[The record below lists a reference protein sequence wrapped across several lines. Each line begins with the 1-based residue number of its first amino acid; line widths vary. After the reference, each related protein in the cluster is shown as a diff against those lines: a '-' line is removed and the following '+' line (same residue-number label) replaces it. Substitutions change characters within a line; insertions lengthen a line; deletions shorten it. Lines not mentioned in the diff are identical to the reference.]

1 MRLGIIGWINEEEF
15 KRAIERKLEFIEI
28 CVNERHEAF
37 LAGIEELKGYSQ
49 AYEMPIGSVGR
60 WGEDKITA
68 KGIKEEELEIE
79 YRLIEATKALDCD
92 IYITGCNY
100 VESLSYYE
108 NCILAISYFEKL
120 IEHGKKHGVK
130 IATYNCRWNNFIHSD
145 PAWTIIHGH
154 LKDLWIKYD
163 TSHCIYDGGD
173 YLSEAKKWGERF
185 AHVHIK
191 GALIIDG
198 KRFDDPPA
206 GLDQTDWGSFM
217 AVLYAKGYDGNL
229 SIEPHSSNWHGELGQ
244 KGIDFTIKYIRNI
257 ML

>member
-1 MRLGIIGWINEEEF
+1 MRLGIIGWINKEEF
-15 KRAIERKLEFIEI
+15 KRAKERKLEFIEI

-68 KGIKEEELEIE
+68 KGIKEEELEID

-100 VESLSYYE
+100 VENLSYYE
-108 NCILAISYFEKL
+108 NYTLAISYFEKL